1 MARLIVSDELYDGLY
16 WRGWP
21 CVIRRVGRMQ
31 NDIVAIWVDMAEL
44 GEIVYIGKN
53 SQDFIVGNKAA

>member
-1 MARLIVSDELYDGLY
+1 
-16 WRGWP
+16 
-21 CVIRRVGRMQ
+21 MQ
-31 NDIVAIWVDMAEL
+31 NDIVAIWVDVAEL